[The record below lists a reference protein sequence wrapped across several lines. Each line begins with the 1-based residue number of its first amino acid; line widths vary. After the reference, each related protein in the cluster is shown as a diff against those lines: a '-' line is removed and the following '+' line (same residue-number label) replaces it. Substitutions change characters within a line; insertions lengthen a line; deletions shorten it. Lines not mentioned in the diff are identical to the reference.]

1 MSRVRD
7 ALKRAN
13 TLTPPAEIAA
23 PPLEVSKAALAWEEF
38 TEGLASQAIPA
49 AAASTSAPEGRSKP
63 RYHPLLRNRWV
74 RRLLRLAGVR
84 PPHVPVQKCQG
95 MTRQGQP
102 CRGPAMANG
111 YCRLH
116 GGSRQL
122 SVVAKTRDMLDRVLP
137 AR

>member
-13 TLTPPAEIAA
+13 EMQTPPAVTEQEAQPA
-23 PPLEVSKAALAWEEF
+23 YRFGAQSNPPRSNPP
-38 TEGLASQAIPA
+38 QPA
-49 AAASTSAPEGRSKP
+49 AETEIESDPAARPKYYR
-63 RYHPLLRNRWV
+63 LLRNRWV
-74 RRLLRLAGVR
+74 RKLLRLAGIQTS
-84 PPHVPVQKCQG
+84 VPIRRCEGV
-95 MTRQGQP
+95 TRMGQP

-116 GGSRQL
+116 GGSRQGT
-122 SVVAKTRDMLDRVLP
+122 VAAKARGLMERVMP